1 MNKAKY
7 VSSLSELD
15 EEWLGWIENDFTL
28 NCQVKW
34 TGQNQLLHTNLLW
47 D

>member
-7 VSSLSELD
+7 VSPLSELD

-28 NCQVKW
+28 SRRHRPRLRRFV
-34 TGQNQLLHTNLLW
+34 
-47 D
+47 